1 MTTAIPPQSGRVVLV
16 TGANSGVG
24 KETAVALAGAGAT
37 VAITSRDA
45 AKGEAAAAEVRSR
58 SGAGPERV
66 HVIALD
72 LASFASIR
80 ACAADVLGRFDRL
93 DVLVNNAGHLL
104 SERRLTE
111 DGFEMTFGVNHLG
124 HFLLTSLLLERLEAG
139 GSSRVVTVASIAH
152 RGAADA
158 RLDDL
163 QSERGYSPMG
173 AYNRSKLHNILFTTE
188 LARRQAGTG
197 VSAFAVHP
205 GGVRSG
211 FGRGDD
217 TKGLEK
223 LAFLA
228 VQPFFISAKAG
239 AGASVHAATAPGIE
253 DRSGAYFARKILGNY
268 GPVVEAS
275 TSAAARDE
283 TAARELWA
291 RSEALVAAAI

>member
-1 MTTAIPPQSGRVVLV
+1 MGIPSQSGRVVLV

-24 KETAVALAGAGAT
+24 KETALALAGAGAT
-37 VAITSRDA
+37 VAMASRDT
-45 AKGEAAAAEVRSR
+45 AKGAAAAAEVRAR
-58 SGAGPERV
+58 SGAPADRV
-66 HVIALD
+66 QVLTLD

-80 ACAADVLGRFDRL
+80 ACAAEMLDRFDRL

-124 HFLLTSLLLERLEAG
+124 HFLLTSLLRRRLEAA
-139 GSSRVVTVASIAH
+139 SASRVVTVASIAH
-152 RGAADA
+152 RGAAGA
-158 RLDDL
+158 GLDDL

-197 VSAFAVHP
+197 VAAFAVHP

-211 FGRGDD
+211 FGKGDD
-217 TKGLEK
+217 TRGLEK
-223 LAFLA
+223 VVFLA
-228 VQPFFISAKAG
+228 VQPFFISARAG
-239 AGASVHAATAPGIE
+239 AGASVHAATAPGIV
-253 DRSGAYFARKILGNY
+253 DHSGAYFARRVLGNY
-268 GPVVEAS
+268 GPVVETK

-283 TAARELWA
+283 TAAAELWEA
-291 RSEALVAAAI
+291 SMALVAAVA

>member
-1 MTTAIPPQSGRVVLV
+1 MGIPSQSGRVVLV

-24 KETAVALAGAGAT
+24 KETVVALAAAGAT
-37 VAITSRDA
+37 VAMASRDA
-45 AKGEAAAAEVRSR
+45 AKGEAAATEVRWR
-58 SGAGPERV
+58 AGASPGRV

-72 LASFASIR
+72 LASFSSIR
-80 ACAADVLGRFDRL
+80 ACAAEVLERYDHL

-124 HFLLTSLLLERLEAG
+124 HFLLTSLLRERLEAG
-139 GSSRVVTVASIAH
+139 SASRVVNVASIAH
-152 RGAADA
+152 RGAAGPG
-158 RLDDL
+158 LDDL

-173 AYNRSKLHNILFTTE
+173 AYNRTKLHSILFTTE

-211 FGRGDD
+211 FGKGDD
-217 TKGLEK
+217 TRGLEK
-223 LAFLA
+223 LLFLA
-228 VQPFFISAKAG
+228 VQPLFISAKAG
-239 AGASVHAATAPGIE
+239 AGASVHAATTPGIE
-253 DRSGAYFARKILGNY
+253 DRSGAYFARKVLGNY

-275 TSAAARDE
+275 TSATASDQ
-283 TAARELWA
+283 TAARELWE
-291 RSEALVAAAI
+291 RSEALVDSVT

>member
-1 MTTAIPPQSGRVVLV
+1 M
-16 TGANSGVG
+16 
-24 KETAVALAGAGAT
+24 
-37 VAITSRDA
+37 
-45 AKGEAAAAEVRSR
+45 
-58 SGAGPERV
+58 
-66 HVIALD
+66 
-72 LASFASIR
+72 
-80 ACAADVLGRFDRL
+80 
-93 DVLVNNAGHLL
+93 
-104 SERRLTE
+104 
-111 DGFEMTFGVNHLG
+111 
-124 HFLLTSLLLERLEAG
+124 
-139 GSSRVVTVASIAH
+139 VTVASIAH

-197 VSAFAVHP
+197 VTAFAVHP

-211 FGRGDD
+211 FGKGDD

-223 LAFLA
+223 LLFLA

-239 AGASVHAATAPGIE
+239 AGASVHAVTAPGIE

-291 RSEALVAAAI
+291 RSEALVAAAT